1 MMIDDINETGPSIF
15 YQKDIVDIVGTVP
28 GRYLILADLID
39 FSEAG
44 VYPREEIKRG
54 C

>member
-1 MMIDDINETGPSIF
+1 MISHEYSI
-15 YQKDIVDIVGTVP
+15 IGTVP

-44 VYPREEIKRG
+44 VLIEGKRSSG
-54 C
+54 DVDVVEWIYWLIG